1 MTESSLPTQSPPCL
15 PLGRLVT
22 TPSAYEALAAANVSV
37 VGLLNR
43 HARGDWGDLCADDRV
58 LNNLAAMTG
67 QQVLSS
73 YRLPGN
79 LTIWVITEWDRSVTN
94 ILLPD
99 EY

>member
-1 MTESSLPTQSPPCL
+1 MTEPSTTTPSPPRFR
-15 PLGRLVT
+15 LGRLVT
-22 TPSAYEALAAANVSV
+22 TPGAYEALSAANVSIID
-37 VGLLNR
+37 LLNR
-43 HARGDWGDLCADDRV
+43 HARGDWGDLCSEDRV

-79 LTIWVITEWDRSVTN
+79 LTIWVITEWDRSVTTA
-94 ILLPD
+94 LLPN

>member
-1 MTESSLPTQSPPCL
+1 MTEPSTATPSPPRL
-15 PLGRLVT
+15 RLGRLVT
-22 TPSAYEALAAANVSV
+22 TPGAYEALAAANVSIID
-37 VGLLNR
+37 LLNR
-43 HARGDWGDLCADDRV
+43 HAQGDWGDLCSEDCV

-79 LTIWVITEWDRSVTN
+79 LTIWVITEWDRSVTTV
-94 ILLPD
+94 LLPN

>member
-1 MTESSLPTQSPPCL
+1 MTESSLPTQSPPRL

-22 TPSAYEALAAANVSV
+22 TPGAYEALAIANVSIID
-37 VGLLNR
+37 LLNR
-43 HARGDWGDLCADDRV
+43 HARGDWGDLCADDRA
-58 LNNLAAMTG
+58 LNDLAAIAG

-79 LTIWVITEWDRSVTN
+79 LTVWVITEWDRSVTTV
-94 ILLPD
+94 LLPD

>member
-1 MTESSLPTQSPPCL
+1 MTKSSLPTQSPPRL

-22 TPSAYEALAAANVSV
+22 TPGAYEALAAANVSIV
-37 VGLLNR
+37 DLLNR
-43 HARGDWGDLCADDRV
+43 HACGDWGDLCADDRV

-67 QQVLSS
+67 QRVLSS

-79 LTIWVITEWDRSVTN
+79 LIVHVLTAWDRSVTTV
-94 ILLPD
+94 LLPD